1 MKLSYRPEIDGL
13 RGISIIL
20 VILYHLKIS
29 IKNQILFEFGYLGVD
44 IFFVISGYLIGRIVF
59 KKISEKNFN
68 FKSFYES
75 RARRLLPALFFSI
88 FLSLFLAITFLLPI
102 DLIHYAKSILTSI
115 FFTSNF
121 FFFVTDIQYDA
132 KDSLLLPLLHTWS
145 LSVEEQFYLFFP
157 ITIFLLIKYFK
168 KLLFFFIILG
178 IILSLLLAEFIDA
191 NLSKSLNFFMLPTRI
206 WELLIGTLIAFLE
219 FKKKN
224 LVNRFGKNQIFS
236 FFGFLL
242 ILVSFIIF
250 DNSTKHPSFLSL
262 IPMAGTGLILFFQT
276 NQSNQVLK
284 ILSSKILV
292 NIGLISYSLYLIHF
306 PILAFFRIY
315 FGDLNLS
322 NIAFITPLIFFVSFL
337 SYKYIEK
344 PFRDKKVVNSKKL
357 VFLFTISFILLIS
370 SSFYLINT
378 KGLSFRLPEIFS
390 NESHLRIR
398 DKLQDKN
405 GTCFHRQDAF
415 CNFNN
420 FKKRP
425 KVILVGDSIMG
436 SISYNLKERLDDA
449 KINFKTIMTGACY
462 YIPNF
467 EIPGTSCSMQYQQN
481 MENEI
486 LNEKNSIV
494 ILGGYLTYYLKNKK
508 FIGAHNQE
516 IDESIKNSITNLLDK
531 NHQVIL
537 IYPSP
542 DFNEHVPQKI
552 FNLLKKEIIFK
563 LDKKNIE
570 TKLSENIITKDFD
583 EFKSENDEVFKIFD
597 EIKHKNLHKV
607 YPHTLFCN
615 TYVKN
620 KCSANTHQYFFF
632 SDKYHPSKFSSKMI
646 NNLIMKKINE
656 IIKR

>member
-20 VILYHLKIS
+20 VILYHLKVS
-29 IKNQILFEFGYLGVD
+29 IKNQNLFEFGYLGVD
-44 IFFVISGYLIGRIVF
+44 IFFVISGYLIGRIVL

-121 FFFVTDIQYDA
+121 FFFFTDIQYDA

-157 ITIFLLIKYFK
+157 ITIFLIIKYFK

-191 NLSKSLNFFMLPTRI
+191 NISKSLNFFMLPTRI

-219 FKKKN
+219 FKKIN
-224 LVNRFGKNQIFS
+224 LVNRFAKNKIFS
-236 FFGFLL
+236 LFGVIL
-242 ILVSFIIF
+242 ILISFTIF
-250 DNSTKHPSFLSL
+250 DNDTKHPSFLSL
-262 IPMAGTGLILFFQT
+262 IPMVGTGLILFSQMK
-276 NQSNQVLK
+276 QSNQVLK

-315 FGDLNLS
+315 FVDLNLS
-322 NIAFITPLIFFVSFL
+322 DIAFITLLIFFVSFL

-344 PFRDKKVVNSKKL
+344 PFRDKKVINYKKF
-357 VFLFTISFILLIS
+357 VFLFSISFILLIS

-378 KGLSFRLPEIFS
+378 KGLSYRLPEIFS
-390 NESHLRIR
+390 NESHIRIR

-405 GTCFHRQDAF
+405 GTCFHRQDSF
-415 CNFNN
+415 CNFDN

-449 KINFKTIMTGACY
+449 KINFKTIMIGACY

-467 EIPGTSCSMQYQQN
+467 EIPGTSCSMKYQQN

-508 FIGAHNQE
+508 FVGDHNQE
-516 IDESIKNSITNLLDK
+516 IDKSIKNSITNLLDK

-542 DFNEHVPQKI
+542 DFNEHVPQTI

-563 LDKKNIE
+563 LNKKDIE
-570 TKLSENIITKDFD
+570 TKLLENIITKDYD
-583 EFKSENDEVFKIFD
+583 EYKRENDEVFKILD
-597 EIKHKNLHKV
+597 ELKHKNLHKV

-615 TYVKN
+615 TYVEN

-656 IIKR
+656 ITKE